1 MGERR
6 WRSGRFCSILCTF
19 TDENEA
25 TIGMN
30 DRPKIKGKK
39 HRYFWRACRYL
50 WPYRAKVVISVASA
64 VFVGLAMTGG
74 LTTMIPI
81 MRVMLSGDT
90 IQAWGYRHSAEQRLD
105 VKFVAEP
112 TEVQLAQALQGRAK
126 AAGLKSADVIT
137 DASPAPA
144 GAPTSPFP
152 QITGDPA
159 AWSTTDQCYRAG
171 EILRRIAWTRPG
183 PGQDPTSGGQIALTV
198 AARNLTVWVPLHPA
212 KWYDDIG
219 LKAVQVLP
227 LKPVASVATV
237 FGLLAIIA
245 LVGNV
250 ARFFQE
256 HLSDQSAILAA
267 NDIRQRLYDRVLRI
281 PLSSF
286 GKQGASDVTSR
297 LITDVDNLQDGF
309 KTVLGQSIQE
319 PIKAVMAFVFAV
331 WVSWRLTIF
340 IIILAPL
347 MALMMKKF
355 GKKMRRASRAALRSS
370 SVLLGQIEGTLVGIR
385 VVKGFNAEK
394 FERRRYSNILRSL
407 ITEMIKM
414 SRIDA
419 ISSPVME
426 TMILVMAGLVV
437 LTGTYMITVSH
448 TLTIEQFIAVMISL
462 ALIAESLRKAS
473 KAYNALQKANAAAA
487 RIFETLDLPSER
499 QQGLIAARAFVKG
512 DVVPR
517 KLPPLRSAIEF
528 QDIVFTYPNASSPA
542 LNGVSL
548 AVPKGQSVAVV
559 GRNGS
564 GKTTLLALLE
574 RFFDPDSGRILID
587 GADIRTVSRTSLR
600 RQISLVTQDSYIF
613 PGTIAENIAYG
624 ETLANPQT
632 PDSPQRR
639 TVWTRIEE
647 SARRAFA
654 HDFIVEKPGGY
665 NMVLEGLGSQLSGG
679 QKQRLCIARAIFHQ
693 SPILVL
699 DEATS
704 QVDAESEH
712 LIHQAIEHLIH
723 ERTTFVIA
731 HRFSTIISADTI
743 VVMERGRIVGQG
755 KHEELLNTCQIYQQ
769 LYERQLIGAG

>member
-1 MGERR
+1 M
-6 WRSGRFCSILCTF
+6 S
-19 TDENEA
+19 
-25 TIGMN
+25 

-50 WPYRAKVVISVASA
+50 WPYRTKVVISVASA

-90 IQAWGYRHSAEQRLD
+90 IQAWIYRQTAEQRLD
-105 VKFVAEP
+105 VKVVAEP
-112 TEVQLAQALQGRAK
+112 SEVQLAQAQGRAK
-126 AAGLKSADVIT
+126 AAGLQAGDVIT
-137 DASPAPA
+137 DAAVLSAAVPA
-144 GAPTSPFP
+144 SPFP
-152 QITGDPA
+152 RITGDPA
-159 AWSTTDQCYRAG
+159 TWSVTDQCYHAG

-183 PGQDPTSGGQIALTV
+183 PGQNPTGGGQIALTV
-198 AARNLTVWVPLHPA
+198 AARNLTVLVPLNPS
-212 KWYDDIG
+212 KWYDDIL
-219 LKAVQVLP
+219 LKAVEVLP
-227 LKPVASVATV
+227 LKPVQSVATV
-237 FGLLAIIA
+237 FGFLAIIA
-245 LVGNV
+245 LIGNV

-286 GKQGASDVTSR
+286 GQQGASDVTSR
-297 LITDVDNLQDGF
+297 LVTDVDNLQDGF

-319 PIKAVMAFVFAV
+319 PIKAAMAFLFALM
-331 WVSWRLTIF
+331 VSWRLTMF
-340 IIILAPL
+340 VIILAPL
-347 MALMMKKF
+347 MGVMMRKF

-370 SVLLGQIEGTLVGIR
+370 SVLLGQVEGTLVGIR

-394 FERRRYSNILRSL
+394 FERRRYSKILHSL
-407 ITEMIKM
+407 ITELIKM

-426 TMILVMAGLVV
+426 TMIMVMAGLVV
-437 LTGTYMITVSH
+437 LTGTYMITVAH
-448 TLTIEQFIAVMISL
+448 TSTIEQFIAVMISM
-462 ALIAESLRKAS
+462 AVIAESLRKAS
-473 KAYNALQKANAAAA
+473 KVNNALQKANAAAA
-487 RIFETLDLPSER
+487 RLFETLDMPSER
-499 QQGLIAARAFVKG
+499 EQGLIAARAAVKG
-512 DVVPR
+512 DIVPR

-542 LNGVSL
+542 LDGVSL
-548 AVPKGQSVAVV
+548 AVPKGQSIAVV

-600 RQISLVTQDSYIF
+600 QQMSLVTQDSHVF

-624 ETLANPQT
+624 EILANPQM

-639 TVWTRIEE
+639 AVWARIEE

-654 HDFIVEKPGGY
+654 HDFIVAKPGGY

-679 QKQRLCIARAIFHQ
+679 EKQRLCIARAIFHQ
-693 SPILVL
+693 SPILIL

-743 VVMERGRIVGQG
+743 VVMERGRIIGQG
-755 KHEELLNTCQIYQQ
+755 KHDELLNTCQIYQQ